1 MPLNVDQKK
10 NSLVTCKF
18 TSRSVLKPD
27 YKIRVLNINTIITP
41 QRCTGM

>member
-1 MPLNVDQKK
+1 MPLNVDQK
-10 NSLVTCKF
+10 NPLVTCKF

-27 YKIRVLNINTIITP
+27 KIRVLNINTIITP